1 MGQAL
6 NLTDQ
11 YLTELSLKGVRESIS
26 QRLKEALDADLGYED
41 LLNLILFDEVQYRKN
56 QRRQRLLKSAGF
68 KSQACLEGV
77 TYEKVRNFD
86 KKMIQEIASLR
97 FIDEGQNIVIFGA
110 TGVGKTYL
118 ATALG
123 NHTCR
128 SGKSVLFYKV
138 NILFEKIALARA
150 EGTYLHLLKKIHAAD
165 LVIIDD
171 FGLRPLA
178 DQQFQDLYDALGERE
193 NEKSIIL
200 TTQLPS
206 ENWNEVISDPLVCE
220 AISDRLTARSIKL
233 NVKGPSKRGELRKK
247 PLTVE
252 KEHEN

>member
-1 MGQAL
+1 MSHAL

-11 YLTELSLKGVRESIS
+11 YLTELSLKGVRENLSLRI
-26 QRLKEALDADLGYED
+26 KEALDGDLSYEE
-41 LLNLILFDEVQYRKN
+41 LLNLILFDEVQHRKN
-56 QRRQRLLKSAGF
+56 QRRLKLLKSAGF
-68 KSQACLEGV
+68 KSQASLEGL

-97 FIDEGQNIVIFGA
+97 FIDESQNIVIFGA

-118 ATALG
+118 ATAIG

-128 SGKSVLFYKV
+128 NGRPVLFYKM

-150 EGTYLHLLKKIHAAD
+150 EATYLYFLKKIHAAD
-165 LVIIDD
+165 LLIIDD
-171 FGLRPLA
+171 FGLRPLT
-178 DQQFQDLYDALGERE
+178 DQQFQDLYDVLGERE
-193 NEKSIIL
+193 SEKSTIL

-220 AISDRLTARSIKL
+220 AISDRLTSRAIKL
-233 NVKGPSKRGELRKK
+233 NVKGPSKRREQKK
-247 PLTVE
+247 ALTVE